1 MLLNGL
7 SFVAFFPLLLS
18 ATLFLL
24 FVTHALFFY
33 CLTWAEQN
41 EGHELWP
48 KFGVSAGRVGGGGG
62 RGGGGVGVWGF
73 PIWGKGV
80 VHYWVWRWCE
90 VGSEKELQ
98 SLEVRGWRYWAA
110 VVRIVWPEMWC
121 NSSGNGRSS

>member
-62 RGGGGVGVWGF
+62 GEGGVLGSGGFQFGVKGLSTIGFGGGVRSV
-73 PIWGKGV
+73 P
-80 VHYWVWRWCE
+80 R
-90 VGSEKELQ
+90 
-98 SLEVRGWRYWAA
+98 
-110 VVRIVWPEMWC
+110 
-121 NSSGNGRSS
+121 RSSSRLRFVDGVIGRLL